1 MAKQDREPTPAEL
14 VADMNAHVAGQ
25 AVPVAGSAPVRQRR
39 FNLSYAEL
47 NSAEADSVEGFDLVK
62 GDAKGTLIG
71 VPFIIVG
78 ATYRPGISQ
87 GQRKANYVSLEL
99 ITADAKTLSDRM
111 RAGRILNARGEVVTE
126 LLVNPEETLVIN
138 DGSTGIAR
146 QVTEYLHLKGLI
158 NVGAIPAGTPTGGE
172 MGTSPYDRYFEE
184 WPMGGDAAAKGLEF
198 ILKCP
203 RGLRVSEYLNPAGG
217 KDMSQTYYLG

>member
-1 MAKQDREPTPAEL
+1 MAKQNEPTPREL
-14 VADMNAHVAGQ
+14 VEDMQRHVSGQ
-25 AVPVAGSAPVRQRR
+25 AVPVEGSAPVQQRR
-39 FNLSYAEL
+39 FNLDYASL
-47 NSAEADSVEGFDLVK
+47 ANEAMDSVEGFDLVK

-78 ATYRPGISQ
+78 ATYRPGIAQ

-99 ITADAKTLSDRM
+99 VTADDKTLSDRL
-111 RAGRILNARGEVVTE
+111 RAGRILNNRGEVVRE
-126 LLVNPEETLVIN
+126 LLVNPNETLVIN

-184 WPMGGDAAAKGLEF
+184 WPAGGDAAGKGLSF
-198 ILKCP
+198 LLKCP
-203 RGLRVSEYLNPAGG
+203 RGLRVSEYQNPAGG
-217 KDMSQTYYLG
+217 KELSQTYYLG